1 MIDPMIIKEITAH
14 HEAAHAVLT
23 HISKF
28 HSLIGVIRLASEDIG
43 DTFVSLSKRK
53 LARAGKPTDLEVL
66 TDPDYVEDASTI
78 YLAGFAAELH
88 YCKLNAQLP
97 ENYILNRTYS
107 DNDYNAVKELI
118 SKAGLP
124 KDKMSFYET
133 QASAVVVG
141 NWRHIQEFAGLILNS
156 NGNTVDAV
164 DAMDYLDSVFGT
176 HSLYPMGRRLTAA
189 NYGTHTFK
197 RIVAAYKKKN
207 KLGDQK

>member
-1 MIDPMIIKEITAH
+1 MIDPMIITAH

-28 HSLIGVIRLASEDIG
+28 HSLIGAMQVSHPILNEGGDEIFPAIRLASEHIG
-43 DTFVSLSKRK
+43 DTRVLLSKKK
-53 LARAGKPTDLEVL
+53 LARAGKPTGLEVL
-66 TDPDYVEDASTI
+66 TDPDYVEDASVI
-78 YLAGFAAELH
+78 YLAGFAAELY

-97 ENYILNRTYS
+97 KNYILNRTYS

-133 QASAVVVG
+133 QASAAVAR
-141 NWRHIQEFAGLILNS
+141 NWRHIQEFAGIILNS

-164 DAMDYLDSVFGT
+164 DAMDYLDTVFGT
-176 HSLYPMGRRLTAA
+176 HSLYPIGKTKGTA
-189 NYGTHTFK
+189 
-197 RIVAAYKKKN
+197 IE
-207 KLGDQK
+207 L